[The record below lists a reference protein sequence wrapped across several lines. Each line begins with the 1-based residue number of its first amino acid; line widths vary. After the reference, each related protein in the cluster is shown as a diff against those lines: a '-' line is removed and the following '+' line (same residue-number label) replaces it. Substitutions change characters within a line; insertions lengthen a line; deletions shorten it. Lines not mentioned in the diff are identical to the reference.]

1 LSGDGPT
8 VRDRPP
14 EQVRAH
20 LPGPGPGTCPRC
32 GTGYAPRQEYC
43 LECGLRLPRATGVV
57 SSLGGAWRR
66 RLPWYP
72 GDWVWPA
79 LLFLV
84 IASVGGAAAVLA
96 SRGEEQTT
104 LVATTAVRQAA
115 QTVTGTQDT
124 ATQTLPTAPTE
135 TSAAPPPPPSP
146 TPPAASGSLTDWPA
160 GQRGYT
166 TVLRSIPTS
175 RGRAAA
181 TEEARKALSAG
192 LAEVGLLSSDDYS
205 SLHPGFYVVF
215 TGVRASFAEAEADV
229 ERARSSGFEEAYPR
243 EITP

>member
-1 LSGDGPT
+1 
-8 VRDRPP
+8 
-14 EQVRAH
+14 
-20 LPGPGPGTCPRC
+20 
-32 GTGYAPRQEYC
+32 
-43 LECGLRLPRATGVV
+43 
-57 SSLGGAWRR
+57 
-66 RLPWYP
+66 
-72 GDWVWPA
+72 VWPA

-135 TSAAPPPPPSP
+135 TSAAPPPPSP

-229 ERARSSGFEEAYPR
+229 ERAQSSGFEEAYPR